1 MPIPFIFPI
10 AGALLASGGIAMIVG
25 YLQADQEKRN
35 WLDELLT
42 DALRGIVAAYL
53 RLRFGIDLG
62 SLTPEEEKQ
71 YWREFG
77 TRLQTFLSLAE
88 PVAQAIYGRRF
99 AELNQDEQA
108 DIIRKVARDVGD
120 ESVES

>member
-10 AGALLASGGIAMIVG
+10 AGALLASGGIAMIAA

-35 WLDELLT
+35 WLDELVT
-42 DALRGIVAAYL
+42 SALRSVVSTYL
-53 RLRFGIDLG
+53 WIRFGIDLG

-77 TRLQTFLSLAE
+77 TRLQVFLSMAE
-88 PVAQAIYGRRF
+88 PVAQAVYGRPF
-99 AELNQDEQA
+99 TELKQEEQA
-108 DIIRKVARDVGD
+108 EVIRKVARDIGD
-120 ESVES
+120 ESATS